1 MKTKTLTLS
10 AVAIATLTA
19 ASLMMAAPA
28 SAKRKQCVFMAW
40 NPSGHMMADGWAKA
54 KKLSKACKRA
64 KKRCNRELNRKR
76 KHGKAGRGGC
86 KKVSNL
92 SD

>member
-1 MKTKTLTLS
+1 MNKKFLTFS
-10 AVAIATLTA
+10 SVAIASLIG
-19 ASLMMAAPA
+19 ASLIMATPA
-28 SAKRKQCVFMAW
+28 SAKRKRCVYMAW
-40 NPSGHMMADGWAKA
+40 NPAGHAMADGWAKA

-64 KKRCNRELNRKR
+64 KKRCNRELSRKR